1 MKFFKPLFFLIT
13 SCFSNKQNSSYIVE
27 YSKDRFVNVGTIVN
41 IKNNSVEILSQN
53 LPFKVSSEYTLVGKK
68 NINHKE
74 CTVLSVKI
82 GPFIRKNVNIC
93 NKFLENKSIVLDD
106 KGEKIMVLRKIDD
119 FKNIELNEDDD
130 NYNNVNNY
138 DFIT

>member
-13 SCFSNKQNSSYIVE
+13 SCFSNKQNNSYIVE
-27 YSKDRFVNVGTIVN
+27 YSKDRLVNVGTIVN

-53 LPFKVSSEYTLVGKK
+53 LPFKLNSEYTLVGKK
-68 NINHKE
+68 IINQKE
-74 CTVLSVKI
+74 CMVLSVKI